1 MKGKWEM
8 FLITPDNK
16 ILSSQT
22 ELKLYIAKSGAVI
35 DSNIVNF
42 ALPKKTAKVDK
53 TIGKL
58 LAKSALEQH
67 KEEAP
72 AVEEKAIEDGEE
84 TEEKEEV
91 EEVEET
97 SEERKERTEK
107 KVKREWKKL
116 GMKSGSEKLPTTEN
130 RKRETKVPLKYRLD
144 DELTSNTTPAKKP
157 KVPKIV
163 KTPKVVDEELPVPE
177 TPVDKT
183 PEKVESTPG
192 PSFVAVKSVPP
203 PPSSPLPLVLENST
217 SSRVN
222 LLSSIG
228 VGTFSIDE
236 DTAKSKCILA
246 TSIFLKAEESFSFRY
261 GLKHIRLL

>member
-1 MKGKWEM
+1 M

-16 ILSSQT
+16 ILRSQT

-58 LAKSALEQH
+58 LAKSALEQQ

-72 AVEEKAIEDGEE
+72 VVGAKEGEETKE
-84 TEEKEEV
+84 TEEKEET
-91 EEVEET
+91 EEVEENR
-97 SEERKERTEK
+97 EERKERTEK

-116 GMKSGSEKLPTTEN
+116 GMKSGSEKMPITEN
-130 RKRETKVPLKYRLD
+130 RKRETKVPLKYRMD

-163 KTPKVVDEELPVPE
+163 KTPKTVAEELPVPD
-177 TPVDKT
+177 TPVEKI
-183 PEKVESTPG
+183 PEKVEPAPG

-203 PPSSPLPLVLENST
+203 PPSSPLPPVLEST
-217 SSRVN
+217 TSNVPSRVN
-222 LLSSIG
+222 LFSSIG

-236 DTAKSKCILA
+236 DTAKSKFAL
-246 TSIFLKAEESFSFRY
+246 FV
-261 GLKHIRLL
+261 

>member
-16 ILSSQT
+16 ILHSQT

-53 TIGKL
+53 TLGKL
-58 LAKSALEQH
+58 LAKSALEQQ
-67 KEEAP
+67 KNESL
-72 AVEEKAIEDGEE
+72 AVEEKEGEE
-84 TEEKEEV
+84 RKKAEEKEEDV
-91 EEVEET
+91 EEVEENL
-97 SEERKERTEK
+97 EERKERTEK

-116 GMKSGSEKLPTTEN
+116 GMKSGSEKLPITEN
-130 RKRETKVPLKYRLD
+130 RKRETKVPLKYRMD
-144 DELTSNTTPAKKP
+144 DELTSNTTPAKKA

-163 KTPKVVDEELPVPE
+163 KTPKVVDEELPVPD

-183 PEKVESTPG
+183 PEKVEAAPTG

-203 PPSSPLPLVLENST
+203 PPSSPLPPVLESST
-217 SSRVN
+217 SNVASRVN

-236 DTAKSKCILA
+236 DTAKSKFTVLICN
-246 TSIFLKAEESFSFRY
+246 
-261 GLKHIRLL
+261 